1 MIDLH
6 THSTVSD
13 GTYSPRELVNTAFS
27 RGISVLAL
35 TDHDTVDGLK
45 EAKLAADEIV
55 KNGNSFTFVPG
66 IELNI
71 QWPTGEFHLLGL
83 GLKEKSAELSSIISF
98 LEEERETRNK
108 KMEHLLQNAGVD
120 ISLDEIKALF
130 KTNTIGRPHFA
141 RLMVEKKIVKHR
153 QEAFNIYFAKGR
165 PCYVQRTGADLKEAC
180 RAIKASGGIPVQAHP
195 LSMYVSWGKIEEA
208 LTEIRKSGVEGI
220 EAWHPGIREGEARR
234 LEKIGKE
241 LGFFITA
248 GSDFHGEK
256 VRKDRRLGYT
266 AGDNIINDRF
276 YFEELLPNLK

>member
-6 THSTVSD
+6 THSTASD

-27 RGISVLAL
+27 RGISVLGL

-141 RLMVEKKIVKHR
+141 RLRVH
-153 QEAFNIYFAKGR
+153 G
-165 PCYVQRTGADLKEAC
+165 D
-180 RAIKASGGIPVQAHP
+180 
-195 LSMYVSWGKIEEA
+195 
-208 LTEIRKSGVEGI
+208 RKSPLQTFILQKAVP
-220 EAWHPGIREGEARR
+220 AMYRERAQT
-234 LEKIGKE
+234 L
-241 LGFFITA
+241 
-248 GSDFHGEK
+248 
-256 VRKDRRLGYT
+256 RKH
-266 AGDNIINDRF
+266 AVQ
-276 YFEELLPNLK
+276 